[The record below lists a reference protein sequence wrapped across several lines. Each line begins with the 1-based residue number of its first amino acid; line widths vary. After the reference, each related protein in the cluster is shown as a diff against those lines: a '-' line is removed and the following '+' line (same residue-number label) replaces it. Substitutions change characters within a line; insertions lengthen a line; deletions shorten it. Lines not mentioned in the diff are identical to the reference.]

1 MGTEQITVHV
11 DGGKYVVPFGRIS
24 EAHVIAADLAS
35 GLPFVGHAPT
45 RLEIP
50 LWQPP
55 LDSATAQT
63 YATFNIKNSLLH
75 FNRKPYAVPDEY
87 REIALMYLEGIGCL
101 VGPDGT
107 EIASPMVKWPITRIN
122 LQRCYQDPPK
132 SIQQL
137 IALCSIP
144 FKYNTCYNCWV
155 HDSDIELPSLTG
167 PTGCATGPTGPTG
180 CATGP
185 TGPTGCATGPTGCIA
200 ALTSPSWPAG
210 CATGPTCV
218 IHCPLAAQCMAHRLR
233 MAHNIKI
240 TTTSRTPTAF

>member
-122 LQRCYQDPPK
+122 LQRFYQDPPK

-155 HDSDIELPSLTG
+155 HDSGIELPTLTG

-185 TGPTGCATGPTGCIA
+185 TGCATGPTGCVA
-200 ALTSPSWPAG
+200 ALPPPSWPAG